1 MNATNGLMDLF
12 LSLSSF
18 FQEIGEVQMIPFW
31 KLIQTHFLDIEIGTR
46 YITLPFWQ
54 AGHLEITLWY
64 NRRNLV
70 FDQAVR
76 SYWVWIWIFSIEILF
91 WLSSFCTAGFKPF
104 WNAWRF
110 EFSQLNPT
118 LVLMGKIFQIK
129 ITSTLNTTIT
139 SSSYHYLAHNL
150 VL

>member
-1 MNATNGLMDLF
+1 MKPMNATLGIMDF
-12 LSLSSF
+12 FISLSSF

-70 FDQAVR
+70 LDQALR
-76 SYWVWIWIFSIEILF
+76 CY
-91 WLSSFCTAGFKPF
+91 
-104 WNAWRF
+104 
-110 EFSQLNPT
+110 
-118 LVLMGKIFQIK
+118 
-129 ITSTLNTTIT
+129 
-139 SSSYHYLAHNL
+139 
-150 VL
+150 